1 MKINTLRKFSK
12 LILSITF
19 LTGMNLQA
27 QDSTAI
33 RKIAAYSKHFSTFS
47 TDYPQEKVYLH
58 FDNSAYFL
66 GETLFFKAY
75 VVTADRNAL
84 SQLSKTLYVELVS
97 PEGNILETKKLK
109 IENGQCHG
117 EFKIISTKFAGF
129 YEVRAYTRYM
139 LNFDQSTI
147 FSRVLPVYD
156 KPIAEG
162 DYKHVI
168 TERAPSQRI
177 PNIRKENGQKENLSI
192 SFFPEGGNLVTG
204 LKSKLAFKATAKNGE
219 NATISGSVFDEQGKK
234 ITDFTTDYLN
244 MGVFEFIPETGNY
257 TLKAQ
262 YQNKEYSFDLPK
274 ALPTGYVL
282 NINNQDADKIDILI
296 QKSSLLKSDPL
307 GLSIS
312 CRGKLYGFEQITV
325 GEENGVLLSFNK
337 RMLPTGVTQ
346 ITLYNTSGEVLGERL
361 VFVNHNSQM
370 KIEMSNDK
378 ETFKPLE
385 KENINF
391 QLSDFKGNP
400 IETQFSVAV
409 HDNATTTSNP
419 HSDNLLTNLLL
430 SSEIKGF
437 IENPGYYFES
447 DSPARRQALDLL
459 LLTQG
464 WSRYSWKQMAGA
476 APFEIKQPI
485 EKELVIEG
493 TVTSLIL
500 KQKKEN
506 VDVTMILMSD
516 SLSQKGICKTDK
528 EGKFNFALQD
538 FQGQANLIL
547 QTKENEKRREKN
559 ILLDRNFNPAIKNYS
574 YSETNIPDYSK
585 AVRDTV
591 LSKEML
597 KDISELKKANL
608 TMSEK
613 NHLLQEITVKAK
625 KNNNIYAPVK
635 VNMEYKVEKE
645 LDKMIDKGDWMPA
658 DIFLFLERM
667 NKYYNSA
674 TGKYKGK
681 NVQFVKDNSMQLIS
695 GINALLSG
703 VDNFQST
710 DLSTGNANQFMNNNN
725 SINTSTG
732 NSTTGS
738 TNPSETNN
746 AATNDNQ
753 ASLLPRLDEIE
764 SISVIEDF
772 SSIIRIDPRLDPTTT
787 VLIILHSKKNYQNAP
802 AGIRDTKYDGYA
814 HVKEFY
820 NPRYDKAMLPNEK
833 DYRRTI
839 YWNPDVKTDKTGK
852 ATIGFFNNS
861 TCKSINVSAET
872 VTSNGIIGVLN
883 K

>member
-1 MKINTLRKFSK
+1 
-12 LILSITF
+12 
-19 LTGMNLQA
+19 
-27 QDSTAI
+27 
-33 RKIAAYSKHFSTFS
+33 
-47 TDYPQEKVYLH
+47 
-58 FDNSAYFL
+58 
-66 GETLFFKAY
+66 
-75 VVTADRNAL
+75 
-84 SQLSKTLYVELVS
+84 
-97 PEGNILETKKLK
+97 
-109 IENGQCHG
+109 
-117 EFKIISTKFAGF
+117 
-129 YEVRAYTRYM
+129 
-139 LNFDQSTI
+139 
-147 FSRVLPVYD
+147 
-156 KPIAEG
+156 
-162 DYKHVI
+162 
-168 TERAPSQRI
+168 
-177 PNIRKENGQKENLSI
+177 
-192 SFFPEGGNLVTG
+192 
-204 LKSKLAFKATAKNGE
+204 
-219 NATISGSVFDEQGKK
+219 
-234 ITDFTTDYLN
+234 

-257 TLKAQ
+257 ILKAQ

-274 ALPTGYVL
+274 ALPAGYVL

-361 VFVNHNSQM
+361 LFVNHNSQM
-370 KIEMSNDK
+370 KIEMTNDK

-385 KENINF
+385 KENIHF

-409 HDNATTTSNP
+409 HDNATTTLNP
-419 HSDNLLTNLLL
+419 HSDNILTNLLL
-430 SSEIKGF
+430 SSEVKGF

-464 WSRYSWKQMAGA
+464 WSRYSWKQMAGS

-493 TVTSLIL
+493 TVTSLLL

-506 VDVTMILMSD
+506 VDVTMILMND
-516 SLSQKGICKTDK
+516 SLSQRGTCKTDK
-528 EGKFNFALQD
+528 DGKFNFALQD

-559 ILLDRNFNPAIKNYS
+559 ILLDRNFNPEIKSYS
-574 YSETNIPDYSK
+574 FSETNIPDYSK
-585 AVRDTV
+585 VVRDTV
-591 LSKEML
+591 ISKEML

-658 DIFLFLERM
+658 DIFLFLEKM

-674 TGKYKGK
+674 TGRYKGK
-681 NVQFVKDNSMQLIS
+681 NVQFVKDNSLQLIS
-695 GINALLSG
+695 GINAVLSG
-703 VDNFQST
+703 VDNFQSS
-710 DLSTGNANQFMNNNN
+710 DFSTSNANQFMNNNPG
-725 SINTSTG
+725 NTPAG

-738 TNPSETNN
+738 SNPS
-746 AATNDNQ
+746 ATDNTAVNDKQ

-764 SISVIEDF
+764 SVSVIEDF
-772 SSIIRIDPRLDPTTT
+772 SSIIRIDPRLDPTST

-861 TCKSINVSAET
+861 TCKSMNVSAET